1 MRRPPDVADL
11 AAGAG
16 FADAAREVGSKRFG
30 VAGLA
35 ARAVPALAPAADAV
49 PDPAP
54 DPASDSTSAIP
65 TYPTRRRSLLDPIYG
80 PLKCQRSTVMGA
92 AYGRHRPPSS
102 GAWTIDDAVRSDYL

>member
-30 VAGLA
+30 VAWLGL
-35 ARAVPALAPAADAV
+35 RAVPLAAPAADAV
-49 PDPAP
+49 P

-65 TYPTRRRSLLDPIYG
+65 R
-80 PLKCQRSTVMGA
+80 
-92 AYGRHRPPSS
+92 
-102 GAWTIDDAVRSDYL
+102 